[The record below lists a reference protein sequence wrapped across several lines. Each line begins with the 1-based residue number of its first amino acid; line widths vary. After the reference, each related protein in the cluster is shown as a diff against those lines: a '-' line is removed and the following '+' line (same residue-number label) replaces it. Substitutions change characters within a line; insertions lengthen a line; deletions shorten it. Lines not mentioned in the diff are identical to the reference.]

1 MIKQM
6 QARSL
11 RPGMLIDTD
20 AGPAEIADVHVSQGG
35 IWAARDAVVIT
46 LSESFH
52 GITFTLRPQ
61 QRIGVVIDL

>member
-1 MIKQM
+1 
-6 QARSL
+6 
-11 RPGMLIDTD
+11 MLIDTD

-35 IWAARDAVVIT
+35 IWAARDAIVIT

-61 QRIGVVIDL
+61 QRIGVVQ